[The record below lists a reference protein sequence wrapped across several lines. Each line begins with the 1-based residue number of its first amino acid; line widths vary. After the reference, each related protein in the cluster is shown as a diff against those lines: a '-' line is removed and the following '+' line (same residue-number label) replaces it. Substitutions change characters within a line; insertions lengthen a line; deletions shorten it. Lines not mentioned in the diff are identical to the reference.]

1 MSKLLFDEQPIVV
14 DRTLAK
20 AIGLNEAIVL
30 QQVHYWITINKE
42 ANKHFYEGRYW
53 VYNTLADWHK
63 NNFAF
68 WSFDTVKRTFA
79 KLVKAKILITGNFN
93 KDKRDRTKWY
103 TIDYEKLEEYVNRKS
118 AKCTN
123 AKVQNAPME
132 ESKMHQPIPENTTEI
147 TNRDY
152 NNNNSS
158 NDEEAVVVEK
168 NEKNTVKAQSH
179 VSAGDDCQ
187 KKEEA
192 TSSKEDIAGK
202 IESVIGQRIAKKILQ
217 SLEEKSLNRAI
228 EAYKVISKGYPIKN
242 PAGFFVYLAREGIEP
257 PRPAGGRRQSFN
269 QFEQHDW
276 DPELLKSLWEPIG
289 L

>member
-152 NNNNSS
+152 NNNSS

-168 NEKNTVKAQSH
+168 NTVKASLCSS
-179 VSAGDDCQ
+179 VEDDSN
-187 KKEEA
+187 KKA
-192 TSSKEDIAGK
+192 TSSKE
-202 IESVIGQRIAKKILQ
+202 EIAKKIKELTG
-217 SLEEKSLNRAI
+217 SKIARKVLEELSAENLEKAIRVYEEKSKKQHI
-228 EAYKVISKGYPIKN
+228 YSPVGYI
-242 PAGFFVYLAREGIEP
+242 VSLAREGAEL
-257 PRPAGGRRQSFN
+257 PRPAGGRPSFN
-269 QFEQHDW
+269 RFEQHEW
-276 DPELLKSLWEPIG
+276 DPELLKSLWEPIWEPI
-289 L
+289 